1 MYWIPI
7 IFIFCELIYISNL
20 DSITR
25 YSNCNILLNK
35 FKDRNLQTY
44 IKNEFKSISIV
55 FIFIGIYLFSEVI
68 YFLVG
73 FFYPLW
79 IMSSIFFIYYIVATI
94 INKIKSQT
102 IEKTV
107 KLANLKNFD
116 SSDIKFQRLLKLN
129 ELKGNK
135 TYNYIGYI
143 YSTIRIAIFV
153 AIIVLHYNYKIL

>member
-1 MYWIPI
+1 
-7 IFIFCELIYISNL
+7 
-20 DSITR
+20 
-25 YSNCNILLNK
+25 
-35 FKDRNLQTY
+35 
-44 IKNEFKSISIV
+44 
-55 FIFIGIYLFSEVI
+55 
-68 YFLVG
+68 
-73 FFYPLW
+73 
-79 IMSSIFFIYYIVATI
+79 MSSIFFIHYIVATI

-116 SSDIKFQRLLKLN
+116 KSDIKFQRLLKLN